1 MDRLSLL
8 QRDVK
13 MIKTA
18 KRAYTA
24 GRICSTASIV
34 VVGIIIL
41 WDIIKTIK

>member
-1 MDRLSLL
+1 MDKLTLL

-24 GRICSTASIV
+24 GRICSTAAIV
-34 VVGIIIL
+34 IVGAIIL
-41 WDIIKTIK
+41 SDVIKTLK